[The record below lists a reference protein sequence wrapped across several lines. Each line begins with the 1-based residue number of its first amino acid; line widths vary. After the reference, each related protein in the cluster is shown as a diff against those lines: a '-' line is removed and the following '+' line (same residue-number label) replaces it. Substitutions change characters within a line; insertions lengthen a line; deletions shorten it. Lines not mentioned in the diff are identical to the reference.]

1 MFIESLE
8 RLPVKKI
15 LELVALLGTVLPVAA
30 GAADRILIGQSAP
43 LTGSNAEIGKDIR
56 AGALAYFGKVNDAG
70 GVSGRRIEFVT
81 LDDKNDR
88 KTAGVNAEKLVADGA
103 IALFGF
109 ASATLSLDAMPVV
122 KQKRVPFFAPFT
134 GADAIHKQGP
144 YVFVMRASYADELVK
159 ILEHWA
165 SLGFSRVTV
174 VHYDD
179 EIGNQNFA
187 TVERIMKAAGKGA
200 TSVKVQRNAD
210 VGSAAIE
217 AIVKSDP
224 QVIVATTLYG
234 ATTQV
239 VRGLKEVRRPYTM
252 TSLSFVGPSQFA
264 KAAGADAAG
273 VSVAGV
279 VPPPSKTSI
288 PVINECGEAL
298 RKSGVKELN
307 FTNLEACIA
316 AKVLVEGLRRAGAD
330 PSRESLYRALSGLV
344 NYDAGGYVVSFGDSR
359 HGSHY
364 VELTV
369 IGKGGQ
375 FRF

>member
-1 MFIESLE
+1 MKLFLE
-8 RLPVKKI
+8 CAAI
-15 LELVALLGTVLPVAA
+15 AMATAALAA
-30 GAADRILIGQSAP
+30 PAADKILIGQSAP

-56 AGALAYFGKVNDAG
+56 AGALAYFARVNEAG
-70 GVSGRRIEFVT
+70 GVQGRKIEFVT
-81 LDDKNDR
+81 LDDRNDR
-88 KTAGVNAEKLVADGA
+88 KLAGANAEKLVADGA
-103 IALFGF
+103 VALFGF
-109 ASATLSLDAMPVV
+109 ASATLSLDAMNVV
-122 KQKRVPFFAPFT
+122 KQKKVPFFAPFT
-134 GADAIHKQGP
+134 GADAILKQNP

-165 SLGFSRVTV
+165 NLGFTRVTV

-200 TSVKVQRNAD
+200 TSVKIKRNAD
-210 VGSAAIE
+210 VDAGAIA

-224 QVIVATTLYG
+224 EVIIATTLYG

-239 VRGLKEVRRPYTM
+239 LRGLKGVKRPYTM

-264 KAAGADAAG
+264 NAAGPDAAG

-279 VPPPSKTSI
+279 VPPPTKTSL
-288 PVINECGEAL
+288 PVIGECGEAL
-298 RKSGVKELN
+298 RKAGVKELN

-316 AKVLVEGLRRAGAD
+316 AKVLVEGLRRAGSEH
-330 PSRESLYRALSGLV
+330 SREALYKALAGIV
-344 NYDAGGYVVSFGDSR
+344 NYDTGGYIVSFGGESR

-369 IGKGGQ
+369 IGKSGQ